1 MIEYWVRPK
10 GVAPDVLFALLCGD
24 VSAPATFGVNRSG
37 WAPTVQLT
45 AYLRALPADGW
56 LRIMC
61 TTVQIGQDWF
71 DEDHIVVDCEGH
83 IVVQSRQL
91 AMVPPARS
99 NAPCG
104 VCNALTVAR
113 IAIIG
118 GGSIGEAL
126 LSGLLRA
133 GRQVKDLVV
142 AEKDPDRAKYLSET
156 YSVLVTSV
164 ADAAENASFVIV
176 AVKPADVTL
185 VIDEI
190 ADAAAHAES
199 DSAEQVFVTVA
210 AGVTTDF
217 YEAKLPAGA
226 PVVRVM
232 PNAPVVVGGGV
243 SALAPGR
250 FATAEQLKE
259 VSAIFDAVGGVLTVP
274 ESQMDA
280 VTALSGSGPAY
291 FFLVVEALV
300 DAGVAA
306 GLSRPVATDLVVQTM
321 AGSAAMLLERLDAQ
335 QPAGDAA
342 MGTAMDTTA
351 AQLRAT
357 VTSPGGTTA
366 AGLRELERGGLRA
379 ALADGC

>member
-1 MIEYWVRPK
+1 MLSP
-10 GVAPDVLFALLCGD
+10 
-24 VSAPATFGVNRSG
+24 
-37 WAPTVQLT
+37 
-45 AYLRALPADGW
+45 
-56 LRIMC
+56 
-61 TTVQIGQDWF
+61 
-71 DEDHIVVDCEGH
+71 
-83 IVVQSRQL
+83 
-91 AMVPPARS
+91 
-99 NAPCG
+99 
-104 VCNALTVAR
+104 VAR

-142 AEKDPDRAKYLSET
+142 AERDPDRAKYLSET
-156 YSVLVTSV
+156 YSVLVTGVS
-164 ADAAENASFVIV
+164 DAAENATFVIV
-176 AVKPADVTL
+176 AVKPADVES

-190 ADAAAHAES
+190 AEAAARAES

-210 AGVTTDF
+210 AGVTTVF
-217 YEAKLPAGA
+217 YETRLPAGS
-226 PVVRVM
+226 PVIRVM

-250 FATAEQLKE
+250 FATPDQLKE
-259 VSAIFDAVGGVLTVP
+259 ASAIFDSVGGVLTVP
-274 ESQMDA
+274 ESQLDA
-280 VTALSGSGPAY
+280 VTAVSGSGPAY
-291 FFLVVEALV
+291 FFLMVEALV

-321 AGSAAMLLERLDAQ
+321 AGSAAMLLERLDVQ

-342 MGTAMDTTA
+342 MGTAVDTTA

-379 ALADGC
+379 AVAEAVDAARKRSAQLGITS